1 MWFAVYL
8 QIVITIAAAVAAGLI
23 VGLQGAVSAAA
34 GGLAYALPS
43 LLFVWRL
50 KIGAKRP
57 GLASP
62 ATFFVG
68 EFVKI
73 ALTVVLLLL
82 TVKTYAELHWPSFLI
97 GLGLALQAGLLAFW
111 KKS

>member
-1 MWFAVYL
+1 MWFAVFL
-8 QIVITIAAAVAAGLI
+8 QIAITIAAAVAAGWV

-34 GGLAYALPS
+34 GGLAYAVPS

-50 KIGAKRP
+50 KVGAGRP
-57 GLASP
+57 GLASS
-62 ATFFVG
+62 ATFFIG

-73 ALTVVLLLL
+73 ALTIILLLVA
-82 TVKTYAELHWPSFLI
+82 VKSYAELHWPSFLL
-97 GLGLALQAGLLAFW
+97 GLGLVLQAGLLAFW